1 MQTIVELNTA
11 FKNKANELEKKW
23 ANTPHKYEGIQQAD
37 GYEKGALDMYKAID
51 SLLIEDLQLHNK
63 LLKEAEK
70 SSNKAEVEQL
80 KSVIS
85 YLHVRIFNLQ
95 YVKPIS

>member
-1 MQTIVELNTA
+1 MELPIE
-11 FKNKANELEKKW
+11 FQNKANRIEERL
-23 ANTPHKYEGIQQAD
+23 ANTHHKIRGVDKAD
-37 GYEKGALDMYKAID
+37 GYAQGALDMYKAID
-51 SLLIEDLQLHNK
+51 SLLIEDLQLHTK

-70 SSNKAEVEQL
+70 SSNKAETEQL

>member
-1 MQTIVELNTA
+1 MELPIE
-11 FKNKANELEKKW
+11 FQNKANRIEERM
-23 ANTPHKYEGIQQAD
+23 ANTQHKIRGVDKAD
-37 GYEKGALDMYKAID
+37 GYTCGALDMYKAID